1 MRLVLTFFAI
11 VISLTILAIAAYMGY
26 AFALY
31 QNTEKTAGN
40 ATAVSAL
47 AADPRDLIFLE
58 PEAPFQTVDYFVSA
72 DNQVETINALEL
84 KALMDS
90 SEEFLLL
97 DTRNEQEAQENGKI
111 AYSNQTLIPR
121 GILEFRANQLLPNK
135 DQPIVVYCTGNARSR
150 LAAATLQEMGYTN
163 VRNFEGVNSWRA
175 AGFEVVTE

>member
-1 MRLVLTFFAI
+1 MRVVLTFFAI
-11 VISLTILAIAAYMGY
+11 VISLAILGIAVYMGY

-31 QNTEKTAGN
+31 QNTEKTTGSD
-40 ATAVSAL
+40 TAVSAL

-72 DNQVETINALEL
+72 DDKVETINAEEL

-90 SEEFLLL
+90 GEEFLLL
-97 DTRNEQEAQENGKI
+97 DTRNEQEAKENGKI

-121 GILEFRANQLLPNK
+121 GVLEFQVEKLLPNK

-163 VRNFEGVNSWRA
+163 IRNFQGVNSWRA

>member
-1 MRLVLTFFAI
+1 MRVVFTFFAI
-11 VISLTILAIAAYMGY
+11 IISLAILGIAVYMGY

-31 QNTEKTAGN
+31 QNSENPTSN
-40 ATAVSAL
+40 DTAVSAL

-72 DNQVETINALEL
+72 DNQVETINAQEL
-84 KALMDS
+84 KALMDKG
-90 SEEFLLL
+90 EEFLLL
-97 DTRNEQEAQENGKI
+97 DTRNEQEAKENGKI
-111 AYSNQTLIPR
+111 AYSNQMLIPR
-121 GILEFRANQLLPNK
+121 GVLEFRANQLLPNK

-163 VRNFEGVNSWRA
+163 IRNFEGINSWRA